1 MLLYRIAKESFI
13 NDFSGKGAELFGG
26 RWNLKGLPAVYTAS
40 SLSLCICETLVHS
53 DKDILPSN
61 MFFAE
66 ISLPNE
72 CILEDFFN
80 EISLKHSL
88 NIGSVWLKELKS
100 LAIKVPSVLMPQSYK
115 GDFNVIINPLH
126 KDFPKLKIQ
135 RVEPIN
141 FDTRFYGNVESV

>member
-141 FDTRFYGNVESV
+141 FDTRFYGNVEFV